1 MAKKERKIIG
11 RIRYEEHSIFG
22 GVDEGE
28 HYIFEWKYEDED
40 DNQWNMESAFPLVS
54 FKEGEIVFGS
64 GDFIHY
70 TALTKVREWLK
81 QGVISYI
88 LWK

>member
-1 MAKKERKIIG
+1 MAKKSNKIIG
-11 RIRYEEHSIFG
+11 RIRYEEHYVIG
-22 GVDEGE
+22 NRDEGE

-40 DNQWNMESAFPLVS
+40 ENQWNMESAFPLVS
-54 FKEGEIVFGS
+54 FKEGEIVCGS

-70 TALTKVREWLK
+70 TALTKVREWMK